1 MCDPSSSLS
10 LLLSPARSKTHP
22 SPCATADLFQSHTL
36 SSLGYCI
43 SGLTGLPPCNASS
56 SLQPP
61 WLWGHSQFWASQGH
75 SHTCQIKPRLCSMAY
90 HTFWDSASPMPQG
103 TRGLLVG
110 LQIFHAL
117 SVLHTRDCCLCPEGA
132 PLLKSSCLIHPSFI
146 CLVQVQNTTDWVVQK
161 TDFYFFTVLK
171 AKIYNQDVNKF
182 NLPWEPSSCLGTAA
196 FSSDFTQHF
205 LCVCMGREL
214 PSNSVSSYKDTN
226 PIGLGP
232 YPNEPHLTSF
242 NNIWT

>member
-36 SSLGYCI
+36 TSLGYCI

-103 TRGLLVG
+103 TWGLLVG

-117 SVLHTRDCCLCPEGA
+117 SVSVPFLRLLSMSRRCPLPQIQLPHTSLLYLSGPGAKYHRLSGTKNRLLFFHSSEG
-132 PLLKSSCLIHPSFI
+132 
-146 CLVQVQNTTDWVVQK
+146 
-161 TDFYFFTVLK
+161 
-171 AKIYNQDVNKF
+171 
-182 NLPWEPSSCLGTAA
+182 
-196 FSSDFTQHF
+196 
-205 LCVCMGREL
+205 
-214 PSNSVSSYKDTN
+214 
-226 PIGLGP
+226 
-232 YPNEPHLTSF
+232 
-242 NNIWT
+242 